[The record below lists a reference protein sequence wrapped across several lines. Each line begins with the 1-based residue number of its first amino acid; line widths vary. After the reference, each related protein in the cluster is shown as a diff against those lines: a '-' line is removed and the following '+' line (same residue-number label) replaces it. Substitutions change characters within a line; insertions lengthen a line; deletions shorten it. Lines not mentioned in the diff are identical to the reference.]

1 MTTYKV
7 VVDGSNIATEGR
19 TMPSLSQ
26 LDEAVRSFIEEHP
39 GADVLVIVDSTFPN
53 RIDRSEQPVFEAA
66 YMAGEIITPPAGTVG
81 RGDAFI
87 LKVAHKLGA
96 TIFSND
102 SFQEFHGTYDW
113 LFAKDRLVGGKP
125 IPGLGWVFTAR
136 VPVRGPRS
144 REAVRDSK
152 RGQVRIGSP
161 EALKPMPVPKAPPP
175 VVVRRSAE
183 KLIEELI
190 AEVAATPDPR
200 DGRSA
205 RDGRDRDGRKKKR
218 RGRGIERADDSVAV
232 AAVAADAESGSGKKR
247 RKRKKGRGEGGDT
260 ATAPAALLEAVN
272 PSLTFIN
279 FIAAHGIGSEVTGTV
294 ERYSSHGMYVDVA
307 GALGYVPL
315 SGLAEPMPRSAKEV
329 IRKGETARWIV
340 KSFDSSRRGI
350 ELALVGSP
358 SATTIEVVEAAPVK
372 APARGRVSKK
382 AAAAAAAAAEAVATA
397 EMAVAPPERA
407 ERRSG
412 GRKAVA
418 AAPTPVET
426 ATAAPLAPRKNPA
439 RKAGGA
445 RSAADAITQGA
456 HAVGKG
462 ASAKAVAT
470 KATFVKA
477 PATKATATKA
487 TATKG
492 TATKGTATKAPSA
505 KAPLTKATKS
515 SPSVKAT
522 TRAKVTTAAK
532 PAPTPVVPAKKVAA
546 RRGAAKAPA
555 PAPTAPDAAPAKK
568 APSKRP
574 ARLSKVP
581 NVAEPVTATRAEKV
595 AAPTPVKAPAAAKAR
610 SGAVAKRRPPVTKR

>member
-200 DGRSA
+200 DGRGA

-247 RKRKKGRGEGGDT
+247 RKRKNGRGEGGDT

-279 FIAAHGIGSEVTGTV
+279 FIAAHGIGSEVTGIV

-462 ASAKAVAT
+462 ASAKAAAT

-487 TATKG
+487 TATK
-492 TATKGTATKAPSA
+492 AASTKAPSA

-532 PAPTPVVPAKKVAA
+532 PAPTPGVPAKKVAA